1 MLSPTPHFGKAV
13 MARIFLGI
21 VLLGLVA
28 MGVGVLALGAFPP
41 EPHTQQIQKSLPND
55 RFQHAG

>member
-1 MLSPTPHFGKAV
+1 

-21 VLLGLVA
+21 VLLGLLA
-28 MGVGVLALGAFPP
+28 MGAGVLALGAFPP
-41 EPHTQQIQKSLPND
+41 EPHVQQIQKTLPND

>member
-1 MLSPTPHFGKAV
+1 

-41 EPHTQQIQKSLPND
+41 EPHTQQIQKNLPND

>member
-1 MLSPTPHFGKAV
+1 
-13 MARIFLGI
+13 MARIFLVI

-41 EPHTQQIQKSLPND
+41 EPRTQQIQKTLPND